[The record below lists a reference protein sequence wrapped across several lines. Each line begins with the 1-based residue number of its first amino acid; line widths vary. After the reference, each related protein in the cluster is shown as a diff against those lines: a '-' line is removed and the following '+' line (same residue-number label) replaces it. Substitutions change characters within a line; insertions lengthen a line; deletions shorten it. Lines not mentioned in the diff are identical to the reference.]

1 LFKGLGGL
9 ANIGAVIKQAQQ
21 MGGRLKTL
29 NNELRVKRATG
40 SAGGGLI
47 EVDMNGLAEVLAVR
61 IDQTLIA
68 RGDKEM
74 IEDLL
79 PSAFN
84 AAHLKAKEL
93 HAEAMQSMTAELNLP
108 GLSEALNQLGA
119 GETES
124 DEEGNAN

>member
-1 LFKGLGGL
+1 MFKGIGGL

-29 NNELRVKRATG
+29 NNELRAKRATG

-47 EVDMNGLAEVLAVR
+47 EVDVNGLAEVLAVR
-61 IDQTLIA
+61 IDQTLLDK
-68 RGDKEM
+68 GDKEM

-79 PSAFN
+79 PTAFN
-84 AAHLKAKEL
+84 AAHQKAKEL
-93 HAEAMQSMTAELNLP
+93 HAEAMQSMTSELNLP

-119 GETES
+119 GEAEK
-124 DEEGNAN
+124 E